1 MLAFLQS
8 CNNPPKCGDAKVTE
22 NAITEFKSQIRE
34 KLLQEYYDENI
45 KSSDVSAYAYEN
57 NYSYDEVLENEKT
70 KIKDKADLYVSNQ
83 LAETKFKNII
93 TKNEEEKIK
102 KCDCEAEIQNTNL
115 IDGLFVVYS
124 AQNTEDGNL
133 KIVLDYIAPH

>member
-8 CNNPPKCGDAKVTE
+8 CNKPPKCGDAKVTE
-22 NAITEFKSQIRE
+22 NAVTEFKSQIRE

-45 KSSDVSAYAYEN
+45 NTSDVSAYAYEN

-93 TKNEEEKIK
+93 TKSEDEKIK
-102 KCDCEAEIQNTNL
+102 KCDCEAEIQNVNL